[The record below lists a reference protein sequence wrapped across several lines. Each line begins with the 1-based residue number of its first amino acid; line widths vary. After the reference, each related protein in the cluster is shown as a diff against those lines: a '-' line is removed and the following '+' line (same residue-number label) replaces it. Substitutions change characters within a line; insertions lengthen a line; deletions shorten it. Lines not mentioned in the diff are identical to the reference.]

1 MEPKRASEQGMVV
14 HAFDLSIQKA
24 EADRS
29 HEFKVSLYIVR
40 PGSKKQKASKE
51 RKNIQFS
58 KLMFH
63 LQSNVQRT
71 AKSNRFQK
79 PRTQKVCKMFI

>member
-1 MEPKRASEQGMVV
+1 MISSFRRQR
-14 HAFDLSIQKA
+14 Q
-24 EADRS
+24 
-29 HEFKVSLYIVR
+29 VSLVYILR
-40 PGSKKQKASKE
+40 LGSKEQKASKE

-71 AKSNRFQK
+71 AKTNTFQK
-79 PRTQKVCKMFI
+79 PRTQKVYKMFI